1 MNRIGVNAR
10 RPESFCRIAENGS
23 LPMATFDDAVAR
35 DFSLPVADRV
45 SAERIPDAALDAFL
59 KTVERRAL
67 RMAELATG
75 QRDEALDLVQDAMCG
90 FVRHYAGK
98 PQGEWVPLFYRVLD
112 NRINDWRRRRSVRS
126 RWIDAWRRDPED
138 DRDELAQAED
148 FSEPGPLLRLA
159 GGEAAQALD
168 RGLAALPA
176 RQRQA
181 FLLRVWE
188 GLDVASTAAA
198 MRCSEGSVK
207 THLSRALAA
216 LRRFLGEHQ

>member
-1 MNRIGVNAR
+1 MVLI
-10 RPESFCRIAENGS
+10 
-23 LPMATFDDAVAR
+23 DDAVTR
-35 DFSLPVADRV
+35 DFTLPDLDRV
-45 SAERIPDAALDAFL
+45 SDDRLPDAALAAFL

-98 PQGEWVPLFYRVLD
+98 PQAEWVPLFYRVLD
-112 NRINDWRRRRSVRS
+112 NRLNDWHRRRRVRT
-126 RWIDAWRRDPED
+126 RWIDAWRREPD
-138 DRDELAQAED
+138 DDGGDDAVALAED
-148 FSEPGPLLRLA
+148 PAEPGPLLRLA

-168 RGLAALPA
+168 RALAALPK

-188 GLDVASTAAA
+188 GLDVAATAAA

-216 LRRFLGEHQ
+216 LRRALGEHQ